1 MRFHA
6 TIGLVLFS
14 TLASIF
20 SAKAQIPNEL
30 LNGLGGLVQS
40 GMRMAIQA
48 EWERISPAE
57 VGCIDR
63 QLQQQGSSINRVIAS
78 GVGPADNRLASARSK
93 CRSNPSVQ
101 VSGEGPSFNCGAAS
115 RPDEIAICSSSELSA
130 LDRAV
135 ATGFE
140 VLRARY
146 GDQNARSVLIPLLRE
161 RQTCGAEA
169 ACIKRAQLA
178 AISAIQTRGVPIR
191 LPDQSASVSPSI
203 YTVDGLRL
211 GGRVISDSSTYREY
225 NCLPSEQYAGFTR
238 CQRNR
243 AETSARG
250 PFNTTNTILHSPDGS
265 AFYIN
270 RSLSPAFFAGSEA
283 NDDINRLANRLGPP
297 QIIAMPSQSPVPNGM
312 IATWGAVTLEPIDTS
327 ARTDLASGRQVRL
340 GLLIDHIGNFQRS
353 AQAGLPIYRLTGGA
367 GYVWSASWGN
377 DGRGTLRF
385 LTIDASKLPPIDG
398 VNPVARSGP
407 KPLPQAQDDAA
418 IRRAEAPLANQEQPI
433 PRDASPSSLSR
444 DTARP
449 VNPPPGVGAP
459 PTNPPPGPGVTA
471 PPQTVQTS
479 PAQAPT
485 QTKPDASGMAAEKD
499 SAPLPRQVGPISPIV
514 ERASAK
520 NSEHVNILMTLAALA
535 VLLGAGA
542 FVFYRRKNPQPQAD
556 APLNLLPASS
566 NSPGESIKPSNEP
579 IDLTTLSSIA
589 VSTDDIIASPLSILK
604 EVQETKQNQSAAASA
619 DAGQSVSTSS
629 TIESSLEFLTR
640 PWFVIGAVTVVSS
653 FALAPA
659 GGLAWAIP
667 LLIAAYLTPT
677 FVAFRRRH
685 VYAWL
690 ILVLNIV
697 LGLTGLVWLGLLVWS
712 ITGVARSALDD
723 MSPSGSGSLSPG
735 IADSE
740 IRSGWAIPTVQ
751 TELFAFDENQGP
763 VILSGRDIKAYLK
776 NPVIGIW
783 TSAGH
788 VVRYN
793 IANEI
798 RCIAPVNTETKIQIG
813 KTIGRSALTGIGAA
827 IFTGRHAALGAAML
841 DYRFAG
847 DETSE
852 IVSAVIVFSDYSTLA
867 FQCDAE
873 HYQKLTALIPPAALS
888 DEQIDETEEQLAK
901 IRRMADDGPRV
912 LEEIRQFIDQA
923 EDRSVA
929 LSRISDSAPTFA
941 ERDEARLQLA
951 QAQQELVDAKAVE
964 KAVKCL
970 LASRKDPLH
979 LKPAS

>member
-20 SAKAQIPNEL
+20 SAKAQIPNEF

-40 GMRMAIQA
+40 GMRLAVQA
-48 EWERISPAE
+48 EWERIPPAE

-78 GVGPADNRLASARSK
+78 GVGPADSRIASVRSK

-130 LDRAV
+130 LDRV
-135 ATGFE
+135 IATGFE
-140 VLRARY
+140 GLRARY
-146 GDQNARSVLIPLLRE
+146 GDQNARSVLIPMLRE
-161 RQTCGAEA
+161 RQTCGADA
-169 ACIKRAQLA
+169 ACIKRAQLTA
-178 AISAIQTRGVPIR
+178 VSAIQGRGVLVR
-191 LPDQSASVSPSI
+191 LPEQSASASPPI

-211 GGRVISDSSTYREY
+211 GGRVISDSTTYREY

-250 PFNTTNTILHSPDGS
+250 GFNSTSTILHSPDGS

-297 QIIAMPSQSPVPNGM
+297 RIIAMPSQSPVPNGM
-312 IATWGAVTLEPIDTS
+312 IATWGAVTLEPVDAS
-327 ARTDLASGRQVRL
+327 ARTDLAAGRQLRL

-353 AQAGLPIYRLTGGA
+353 VQSGLPIYRLTGGA

-385 LTIDASKLPPIDG
+385 LAIDASKLPPIDG
-398 VNPVARSGP
+398 VDPVAPSNP
-407 KPLPQAQDDAA
+407 QPLPQAQNDAP
-418 IRRAEAPLANQEQPI
+418 IRRADAPLANQGQPI
-433 PRDASPSSLSR
+433 VRDVSPISR
-444 DTARP
+444 DTATPIEPPPGLGAPP
-449 VNPPPGVGAP
+449 VNPR
-459 PTNPPPGPGVTA
+459 PGPVVTA
-471 PPQTVQTS
+471 PPQTAQTG

-485 QTKPDASGMAAEKD
+485 QAKPDASGRAAEKD
-499 SAPLPRQVGPISPIV
+499 SAPLPRQVGPISPLV
-514 ERASAK
+514 ERVSAK
-520 NSEHVNILMTLAALA
+520 NSEHVNILMTLTVLA

-542 FVFYRRKNPQPQAD
+542 FVFYRRKNLPPRAN
-556 APLNLLPASS
+556 APLSPLPASS
-566 NSPGESIKPSNEP
+566 NSPSEFIKPSSEP
-579 IDLTTLSSIA
+579 IDLTSLSSTA
-589 VSTDDIIASPLSILK
+589 VSTDDMIASPPSIPK
-604 EVQETKQNQSAAASA
+604 EVRETKQTQSAAANVG
-619 DAGQSVSTSS
+619 AGQSVSASS
-629 TIESSLEFLTR
+629 TTNPSLEFVTR
-640 PWFVIGAVTVVSS
+640 PWFVIGTVIVVSS

-667 LLIAAYLTPT
+667 FLVAGFLTPT
-677 FVAFRRRH
+677 FIAFRRRH

-697 LGLTGLVWLGLLVWS
+697 LGLTGLIWLGLLVWS
-712 ITGVARSALDD
+712 ITGVARSVLDD
-723 MSPSGSGSLSPG
+723 MSPSDSVSLSRG
-735 IADSE
+735 LADSE
-740 IRSGWAIPTVQ
+740 IRSGWAIPAVQ
-751 TELFAFDENQGP
+751 AELYAFDENQGP

-776 NPVIGIW
+776 KPLIGLW
-783 TSAGH
+783 TNAGY

-798 RCIAPVNTETKIQIG
+798 RCIAPVNTETKIQVG

-827 IFTGRHAALGAAML
+827 IFTGRNTAIGAAML

-852 IVSAVIVFSDYSTLA
+852 VVSAVIVFSDYSTLA

-873 HYQKLTALIPPAALS
+873 HYQKLTALIPPKALS
-888 DEQIDETEEQLAK
+888 DEQIEETEEQLAK

-912 LEEIRQFIDQA
+912 LDEIRQFIDHA
-923 EDRSVA
+923 ENRSVE
-929 LSRISDSAPTFA
+929 LSRISDSASTFA
-941 ERDEARLQLA
+941 ERDEARLHLA
-951 QAQQELVDAKAVE
+951 QARQELVDAKAVE

-970 LASRKDPLH
+970 LATRKDPLQ
-979 LKPAS
+979 LNPAS